1 MTLKSDMPLS
11 PHNVTST
18 VIIILVTLA
27 LFLLIYIFKIKP
39 RDVLSK
45 IIKLLTR
52 LVGKKISRL
61 EANYERGVQIGRI
74 GDNSHKAKRHQKLND
89 LIIDLGL
96 KKKGVTP
103 YELYFF
109 TNCVAVIL
117 SLIFGMLLFG
127 SLTLSA
133 ISYLLIMPAIMSALD
148 TKANVAHDNRIEDV
162 MLAENIISNNID
174 KGVVVAI
181 KANLESMPM
190 SLYDA
195 FRDFIDDVEETNSH
209 IEVALLSLQDN
220 LGSISKDFIQKCIT
234 LELEEEVGLVGIFK
248 DVVEIN
254 NIKSELRISM
264 KRKFDAVVSDFIIS
278 VMMIFIF
285 LGGVILMYPFV
296 RNFYYHHIIGQLLIL
311 VDFGII
317 VKEFVT
323 ITKLRAQEI

>member
-18 VIIILVTLA
+18 VIVILVTLA

-162 MLAENIISNNID
+162 MLAENIISNIMF
-174 KGVVVAI
+174 
-181 KANLESMPM
+181 EM
-190 SLYDA
+190 
-195 FRDFIDDVEETNSH
+195 
-209 IEVALLSLQDN
+209 
-220 LGSISKDFIQKCIT
+220 
-234 LELEEEVGLVGIFK
+234 
-248 DVVEIN
+248 
-254 NIKSELRISM
+254 
-264 KRKFDAVVSDFIIS
+264 
-278 VMMIFIF
+278 VM
-285 LGGVILMYPFV
+285 VI
-296 RNFYYHHIIGQLLIL
+296 
-311 VDFGII
+311 
-317 VKEFVT
+317 
-323 ITKLRAQEI
+323 